1 MPLKVVTNSKGA
13 SMLDMLSTPV
23 SGPNPLCP
31 DKMSARARFE
41 ELGRILAVGVVRLNA
56 AKSRSLSADDGDSFV
71 DFPPRKSG
79 GRRVKRIRIGGIH
92 AQNQ

>member
-1 MPLKVVTNSKGA
+1 
-13 SMLDMLSTPV
+13 MLDMLSTPV

-41 ELGRILAVGVVRLNA
+41 ELGRILAAGVVRLKV
-56 AKSRSLSADDGDSFV
+56 AKSSSLSAADGDSFV

-79 GRRVKRIRIGGIH
+79 GRRVKRIRIGGIY
-92 AQNQ
+92 AQKQ